1 MLTLMAK
8 LRRNT
13 IGCILAACTVLAG
26 FAASAQQQQPRPGVE
41 NAPAIPPDTAT
52 AGECASS
59 ADARLDAAS
68 ETPGRAIDEAALSQA
83 FRELGEA
90 AGTADPACLP
100 GLRARLHALRRLG
113 DHAELAAFDEGTTIA
128 EALRQQAPQ
137 LELKAGDVL
146 LLRSPQLVSAAV
158 AQIGLFGSDFS
169 HAAII
174 GLAPVWH
181 TLDVVE
187 ALAGDGVRTEA
198 PEQWLDKPFVRF
210 AVLRH
215 RDPGIARQAAVAA
228 YSDASERVAD
238 ELWYDFKLKLD
249 DSQRLYC
256 TEVIRQ
262 AYARAAPQAAP
273 VPLHLS
279 DVGALVETFPMQ
291 ELGASSR
298 ALFLADDLQLDPRFE
313 TILELRTPAAVARAE
328 RMDQA
333 FRAIFARLR
342 GPQREAALA
351 EIDAAIP
358 PGPLAVSY
366 AFGGGYFEYQ
376 RLPPASR
383 GRIAGL
389 ANRVTQTMKADESD
403 R

>member
-1 MLTLMAK
+1 MAK
-8 LRRNT
+8 LRKNT

-26 FAASAQQQQPRPGVE
+26 FAASAQEQARPGFE
-41 NAPAIPPDTAT
+41 NAPTIPPDTAT

-59 ADARLDAAS
+59 ADARLDSAS
-68 ETPGRAIDEAALSQA
+68 EAPDVAVDEAMLSQA

-90 AGTADPACLP
+90 AGTADPACMP
-100 GLRARLHALRRLG
+100 GLCARLHALRRLG
-113 DHAELAAFDEGTTIA
+113 DRAELAAFDEGTTIA

-146 LLRSPQLVSAAV
+146 LLRSPQVVSAAV
-158 AQIGLFGSDFS
+158 GQIGLSGSDFS

-174 GLAPVWH
+174 GLAPVWR

-198 PEQWLDKPFVRF
+198 LEEWLDKPFVRF

-215 RDPGIARQAAVAA
+215 RVPEIAQRAAVAA
-228 YSDASERVAD
+228 YTDASERVAD
-238 ELWYDFKLKLD
+238 DLWYDFKLILD

-273 VPLHLS
+273 VPQHLS

-291 ELGASSR
+291 ELGATGR
-298 ALFLADDLQLDPRFE
+298 EVFLADDLQLDPRFE
-313 TILELRTPAAVARAE
+313 TILELRAPAAVARSE

-389 ANRVTQTMKADESD
+389 ANLVTQTMKADESD